1 MNLDAFEHYPV
12 PRAVASFAIPSVL
25 TSLVTVFYNMADT
38 FFVGQTGDPNQVAAV
53 SLATPVFLLLLA
65 CGNIFGI
72 GGGSCLSRA
81 LGEGKYEG
89 KVTANLVTVKA
100 NITKADLSEKR
111 GIMSL
116 NPQEE
121 RTFCWSAEITE

>member
-1 MNLDAFEHYPV
+1 MNLDVFEHYPV

-81 LGEGKYEG
+81 LGEGKYE
-89 KVTANLVTVKA
+89 KVKK
-100 NITKADLSEKR
+100 IS
-111 GIMSL
+111 S
-116 NPQEE
+116 
-121 RTFCWSAEITE
+121 FCFFSCIGYVCDVVSYFKIRLLCNTG